1 MGITDDILGSE
12 DHLVASCKG
21 VRGLIRSQVFDLVI
35 IGPGPVHVDV
45 DMHSLTTV
53 HFTAALR
60 MN

>member
-1 MGITDDILGSE
+1 MTSQGQKITWS
-12 DHLVASCKG
+12 HPARAS
-21 VRGLIRSQVFDLVI
+21 RGLIRSQVFDLVI